1 MMMIK
6 KIIIS
11 FIEVFAQFPQRF
23 KWVYG
28 FENKGKST
36 PRTKRNDSEVFLE
49 RGDACLTDRFI
60 FFSLRRIR
68 RKH

>member
-49 RGDACLTDRFI
+49 RGDTV
-60 FFSLRRIR
+60 
-68 RKH
+68 

>member
-1 MMMIK
+1 MH
-6 KIIIS
+6 
-11 FIEVFAQFPQRF
+11 
-23 KWVYG
+23 YG
-28 FENKGKST
+28 FENKGKIT

-49 RGDACLTDRFI
+49 RGDVGLTDRFI